1 MSVRFYEAYQDPA
14 GLEITLLPADQVDG
28 ERTAGLLTPDAKL
41 LYRFEAGNLE
51 EATAIHYL
59 RMGWE
64 PFRPDG
70 PAEACQRCGA
80 KVYPQESGECWQ
92 CGTIAPR
99 AV

>member
-51 EATAIHYL
+51 EATAIHHM

-70 PAEACQRCGA
+70 PAVACQRCGA
-80 KVYPQESGECWQ
+80 RVYPQESGECWQ